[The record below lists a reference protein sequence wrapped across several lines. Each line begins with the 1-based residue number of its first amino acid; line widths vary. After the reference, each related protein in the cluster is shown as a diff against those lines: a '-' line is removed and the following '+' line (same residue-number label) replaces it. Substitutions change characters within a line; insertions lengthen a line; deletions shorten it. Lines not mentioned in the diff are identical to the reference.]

1 MNYTETEI
9 EEIKSRYRDQ
19 LYQGMSY
26 SINKFDDQ
34 ILYLSSG
41 ALVLSLSFIGTI
53 VPLEKSTWVALI
65 YFSWGML
72 LVTAIVSVY
81 THLESYSLHGKQI
94 ERLELGQDLVVM
106 DKKTSFRNK
115 SMFTSLTIGIFL
127 QVLFVIINIQHMKNE
142 NAVNNEVSTSQN
154 TSIKIDTIKL
164 PSPESYENLGAP
176 VMQVPVALRP
186 QADSTSTGT
195 KK

>member
-1 MNYTETEI
+1 MNYTEAEI

-53 VPLEKSTWVALI
+53 VPLEKSTWVALL
-65 YFSWGML
+65 YFSWGLL

-81 THLESYSLHGKQI
+81 THLESYNLHGKQI

-115 SMFTSLTIGIFL
+115 SMFTSLTTGIFL

-142 NAVNNEVSTSQN
+142 NAVNKEVSTSQN
-154 TSIKIDTIKL
+154 TSIKINTIKV
-164 PSPESYENLGAP
+164 PSPGSYENLGAP
-176 VMQVPVALRP
+176 VMQVPIALRP